1 MSFGAAVPRKIA
13 NHKCPHCGASYEM
26 GVRRETHRAYHT
38 AVCSYCGDVMA
49 EWHGYARR
57 YRRLSRPRSPATL
70 AKAIV
75 DMAAGNAGQQERR
88 AKAQITARATR
99 RRSNRASA

>member
-1 MSFGAAVPRKIA
+1 VQRKIA
-13 NHKCPHCGASYEM
+13 KHRCPHCGASYEM
-26 GVRRETHRAYHT
+26 GVRRETRRTYHT

-57 YRRLSRPRSPATL
+57 YRRIARPRSPATL

-75 DMAAGNAGQQERR
+75 NMAAERGKPQKSARSTRKRSNKEAKRR
-88 AKAQITARATR
+88 AST
-99 RRSNRASA
+99 